1 MKLRFFASI
10 LLIGLFTSAQAQLTQ
25 TVRGTIVDYDAKT
38 PIVGAKIIIVGTD
51 PLQGAITDA
60 DGNFKIEKVAVG
72 RVTIQIKAMGY
83 QEVYLP
89 GTLVESGKELVLN
102 LEMTED
108 IKSLNTVTVSSS
120 DQDNSESIN
129 KMATVSGQTFT
140 VDETQRYAG
149 AINDPARMVSAFA
162 GVTGDAEGDNDIV
175 VRGNSPK
182 GILWRL
188 EGIDIPNPNHF
199 ANEGGTGGPVNAL
212 NASMLANSDFFSGAF
227 APEYG
232 NAYSGVF
239 DVRFRQGNNE
249 TREYAFSLGL
259 MGTEFTLEGPFKS
272 GYAGSY
278 LFNYRYST
286 IALLDKA
293 GILDFGGIPKYQ
305 DLSFKIV
312 LPTKRFGQFSVVGL
326 GGLSTIFQK
335 DEDEETEMVY
345 GTYDFNANL
354 GLVGL
359 KHTYFFGEK
368 THLKSFIAGTTASNG
383 GSAAWLNSDSSA
395 LYKAENQL
403 FTDNRIKIA
412 TTLNH
417 KFNAKNN
424 IQIGAIYTHLNYNLI
439 LEENYDNTGVFN
451 KLVDGDGNS
460 AMLQG
465 FASWKYRANNKLTF
479 ISGLHYTHFFLNDHY
494 AVEPRVGAKWQL
506 NPSNSISLGAG
517 LHSRVES
524 LSTYLYTEE
533 KTDGTE
539 YKPNMNLGLTKS
551 AHFVLGY
558 GLQLTENL
566 RFKTE
571 LYYQHLYNI
580 PVHDDTASSLS
591 LINYSNWFPDVHL
604 VNKGTGRNYG
614 AEVTLERSFQN
625 DYYFMMTGS
634 LYQSSYTALDG
645 IERDSRYDA
654 GYAAN
659 FLFGKEFKFGD
670 EKNNTIGLNTKFSL
684 LGGNRYTPI
693 DLQASQDAGY
703 TVLQNKPYAS
713 KGDDIFFINLGV
725 TYRLDK
731 PRASHSIKIDIQ
743 NLTNNKAAVNEY
755 YNSRTGQ
762 IEKSTQLSLIPNLV
776 YTIKF

>member
-1 MKLRFFASI
+1 MKKFLLAFII
-10 LLIGLFTSAQAQLTQ
+10 LLTCFSTAQAQLTQ
-25 TVRGTIVDYDAKT
+25 TVRGTIVDADAKT
-38 PIVGAKIIIVGTD
+38 PIVGARIIIAGTD
-51 PLQGAITDA
+51 PLQGTISDP

-72 RVTIQIKAMGY
+72 RVTIQIKSIGY
-83 QEVYLP
+83 QDLILP

-108 IKSLNTVTVSSS
+108 LKTLTTINVTS

-249 TREYAFSLGL
+249 TREYAFSLGV

-272 GYAGSY
+272 GYTGSY

-286 IALLDKA
+286 IALLDRA
-293 GILDFGGIPKYQ
+293 GILDFNGIPKYQ
-305 DLSFKIV
+305 DASFKLV
-312 LPTKRFGQFSVVGL
+312 LPTKKAGSFSLVGL
-326 GGLSTIFQK
+326 GGISTIFQTDAD
-335 DEDEETEMVY
+335 DEKEITY

-359 KHTYFFGEK
+359 KHTCFFGEK
-368 THLKSFIAGTTASNG
+368 THLKSFIAATTASNG
-383 GSAAWLNSDSSA
+383 GQAQWLNNDSTS
-395 LYKAENQL
+395 LYTSERQL
-403 FTDNRIKIA
+403 FTDNRIKFA
-412 TTLNH
+412 STLHH
-417 KFNAKNN
+417 KFNAKHT
-424 IQIGAIYTHLNYNLI
+424 IQTGFIYTFLNYNLY
-439 LEENYDNTGVFN
+439 LEENYDNTGIFTR
-451 KLVDGDGNS
+451 LVDGDGNS
-460 AMLQG
+460 GMLQA

-479 ISGLHYTHFFLNDHY
+479 ITGAHYTRFFLNNND
-494 AVEPRVGAKWQL
+494 AIEPRVGAKWQL

-524 LSTYLYTEE
+524 LSTYLYTE
-533 KTDGTE
+533 KKSDGST
-539 YKPNMNLGLTKS
+539 YQPNMNLGLTKS
-551 AHFVLGY
+551 AHLVLGY

-580 PVHDDTASSLS
+580 PVEDDTTSAHS
-591 LINYSNWFPDVHL
+591 LINYSSWFPDVHL
-604 VNKGTGRNYG
+604 VNRGTGRNYG
-614 AEVTLERSFQN
+614 VELTLERSFQK
-625 DYYFMMTGS
+625 DYYFMLTGS
-634 LYQSSYTALDG
+634 LYQSSYTAMDG

-659 FLFGKEFKFGD
+659 LLFGKEFKFGD
-670 EKNNTIGLNTKFSL
+670 QKNNTIAVNVKTSVI
-684 LGGNRYTPI
+684 GGNRYTPI
-693 DLQASQDAGY
+693 DLTASQNAGY
-703 TVLQNKPYAS
+703 TVLQNKPYSA

-755 YNSRTGQ
+755 YNQRTQ
-762 IEKSTQLSLIPNLV
+762 EIEHSTQLSFIPNLV

>member
-1 MKLRFFASI
+1 MKLKFFT
-10 LLIGLFTSAQAQLTQ
+10 LLLLVAGSLATTAQLTQ
-25 TVRGTIVDYDAKT
+25 TVRGTIVDSDAKT
-38 PIVGAKIIIVGTD
+38 PIIGAKIIIVGTD
-51 PLQGAITDA
+51 PLQGAISDLSGT
-60 DGNFKIEKVAVG
+60 FKIEKVAVG
-72 RVTIQIKAMGY
+72 RVTIQIKSVGY
-83 QEVYLP
+83 QDIFLP

-102 LEMTED
+102 LEMMED
-108 IKSLNTVTVSSS
+108 LKTLSTVNITSE
-120 DQDNSESIN
+120 QDNSESIN

-212 NASMLANSDFFSGAF
+212 NSSMLANSDFFSGAF

-249 TREYAFSLGL
+249 TREYAFSLGV
-259 MGTEFTLEGPFKS
+259 MGTEATLEGPFKA

-286 IALLDKA
+286 IALLDRA

-305 DLSFKIV
+305 DASFKIV
-312 LPTKRFGQFSVVGL
+312 LPTKKAGSFSLVGL
-326 GGLSTIFQK
+326 GGISTIFQK
-335 DEDEETEMVY
+335 DQDEETKMIY
-345 GTYDFNANL
+345 NTYDFNANL

-368 THLKSFIAGTTASNG
+368 THLKSFIAATTASNG
-383 GSAAWLNSDSSA
+383 GEASWLNNDSTS
-395 LYKAENQL
+395 LYTSERQL
-403 FTDNRIKIA
+403 FTDNRIKFA

-417 KFNAKNN
+417 KFNARHNV
-424 IQIGAIYTHLNYNLI
+424 QIGSIYTFMNYNLY
-439 LEENYDNTGVFN
+439 LEENYDNTGIFSS
-451 KLVDGDGNS
+451 LVNGKGNS
-460 AMLQG
+460 GMLQG
-465 FASWKYRANNKLTF
+465 FASWKYRATNKITF
-479 ISGLHYTHFFLNDHY
+479 ISGLHYTHFFLNNHY
-494 AVEPRVGAKWQL
+494 AVEPRIGAKWQL
-506 NPSNSISLGAG
+506 NPSNSISMGAG

-524 LSTYLYTEE
+524 LSTYLYTE
-533 KTDGTE
+533 KNPDGTT
-539 YKPNMNLGLTKS
+539 YQPNLNLGLTKS
-551 AHFVLGY
+551 AHFVVGY
-558 GLQLTENL
+558 GLQLTENV

-580 PVHDDTASSLS
+580 PVKNDSTSALS

-614 AEVTLERSFQN
+614 AEMTLERSFQK
-625 DYYFMMTGS
+625 DYYFMITGS

-659 FLFGKEFKFGD
+659 ILFGKEFKFGNQ
-670 EKNNTIGLNTKFSL
+670 KNNTIGLNIKSSYI
-684 LGGNRYTPI
+684 GGNRYTPI
-693 DLQASQDAGY
+693 DLAASQDAGY
-703 TVLQNKPYAS
+703 GILQKTPYSA

-725 TYRLDK
+725 TYRLEK

-755 YNSRTGQ
+755 YNERTQ
-762 IEKSTQLSLIPNLV
+762 KIEHSTQLSFIPNLV

>member
-1 MKLRFFASI
+1 MKWITLVA
-10 LLIGLFTSAQAQLTQ
+10 LLVTGTSLISHAQLTQ
-25 TVRGTIVDYDAKT
+25 TVRGTIVDADAKT
-38 PIVGAKIIIVGTD
+38 PIIGAKIIIVGTN
-51 PLQGAITDA
+51 PLQGSISDLN
-60 DGNFKIEKVAVG
+60 GNFKIEKVAAG
-72 RVTIQIKAMGY
+72 RVTIQIKSIGY
-83 QEVYLP
+83 QDLLLP

-108 IKSLNTVTVSSS
+108 LKTLNTVNITSE
-120 DQDNSESIN
+120 QDNSEAIN

-249 TREYAFSLGL
+249 NREYTFSLGV
-259 MGTEFTLEGPFKS
+259 MGTEFTLEGPFKK
-272 GYAGSY
+272 GYTGSY

-286 IALLDKA
+286 IALLDRA
-293 GILDFGGIPKYQ
+293 GILDFNGIPKYQ
-305 DLSFKIV
+305 DASFKIV
-312 LPTKRFGQFSVVGL
+312 LPTKKAGSFSLIGL
-326 GGLSTIFQK
+326 GGMSTIFQT
-335 DEDEETEMVY
+335 DEDDLKEITY

-368 THLKSFIAGTTASNG
+368 THLKSFIAATTASNG
-383 GSAAWLNSDSSA
+383 GIGETIKSDSTGLFTSE
-395 LYKAENQL
+395 KQL
-403 FTDNRIKIA
+403 FTDNRIKFS

-424 IQIGAIYTHLNYNLI
+424 VQIGGIYTLLNYNLFFD
-439 LEENYDNTGVFN
+439 EDYDNNGSYN
-451 KLVDGDGNS
+451 RLVNGRGNS
-460 AMLQG
+460 GMVQG

-479 ISGLHYTHFFLNDHY
+479 ISGAHYTHFLLNNKF
-494 AVEPRVGAKWQL
+494 AFEPRFGMKWQL
-506 NPSNSISLGAG
+506 NPANSLSFGAG

-524 LSTYLYTEE
+524 LSTYLYTD
-533 KTDGTE
+533 KKPDGNA
-539 YKPNMNLGLTKS
+539 YQPNFNLGLTKS
-551 AHFVLGY
+551 AHFVVGY
-558 GLQLTENL
+558 GLQLTENV

-571 LYYQHLYNI
+571 IYYQHLYQV
-580 PVHDDTASSLS
+580 PVKNDTTSSLS
-591 LINYSNWFPDVHL
+591 LINFSNWFPNEEL

-614 AEVTLERSFQN
+614 AEITLERSFQN
-625 DYYFMMTGS
+625 NYYFMLTGS

-659 FLFGKEFKFGD
+659 FLFGKEFKFGKT
-670 EKNNTIGLNTKFSL
+670 KNNTLAVNIKTSYI
-684 LGGNRYTPI
+684 GGNRYTPI
-693 DLQASQDAGY
+693 DLTASQDAGY
-703 TVLQNKPYAS
+703 TILQNKPFAA
-713 KGDDIFFINLGV
+713 KGDDIFFINLGL

-731 PRASHSIKIDIQ
+731 SRASHSIKIDIQ
-743 NLTNNKAAVNEY
+743 NLTNNKASVNEY
-755 YNSRTGQ
+755 YNPRTGTIQ
-762 IEKSTQLSLIPNLV
+762 HSTQLSFIPNLV

>member
-1 MKLRFFASI
+1 MKSSILSLLLFFAIS
-10 LLIGLFTSAQAQLTQ
+10 LQSNAQLTQ
-25 TVRGTIVDYDAKT
+25 TVRGTIVDYDSKT
-38 PIVGAKIIIVGTD
+38 PIVGAKIIVVGTD
-51 PLQGAITDA
+51 PLQGTISDVN
-60 DGNFKIEKVAVG
+60 GNFKLENVAVG
-72 RVTIQIKAMGY
+72 RITLLIKALGY
-83 QEVYLP
+83 QEIYLP

-102 LEMTED
+102 LEMQED
-108 IKSLNTVTVSSS
+108 IKTLNEVSVTSE
-120 DQDNSESIN
+120 QDNSESIN

-162 GVTGDAEGDNDIV
+162 GVTGNAEGDNDIV

-249 TREYAFSLGL
+249 NREYSFSFGV
-259 MGTEFTLEGPFKS
+259 MGTDFTLEGPFKA
-272 GYAGSY
+272 GYTGSY

-293 GILDFGGIPKYQ
+293 GILDFNGIPKYQ
-305 DLSFKIV
+305 DASFKIM
-312 LPTKRFGQFSVVGL
+312 LPTKKAGMFSLVGL
-326 GGLSTIFQK
+326 GGLSTIFQTDRDYEK
-335 DEDEETEMVY
+335 EITY

-368 THLKSFIAGTTASNG
+368 TYLKSYIAATTSANG
-383 GSAAWLNSDSSA
+383 GVAKWLDADSTS
-395 LYKAENQL
+395 LFTSEKQL
-403 FTDNRIKIA
+403 FTDNRLKVA

-417 KFNAKNN
+417 KFNAKHTAQLGG
-424 IQIGAIYTHLNYNLI
+424 ILTHLSYNLY
-439 LEENYDNTGVFN
+439 LEEDYNNTGSF
-451 KLVDGDGNS
+451 KRLVDGDGNS
-460 AMLQG
+460 DLLQT

-479 ISGLHYTHFFLNDHY
+479 ISGVHFTHFFLNKQT
-494 AVEPRVGAKWQL
+494 ALEPRLGVKWQL
-506 NPSNSISLGAG
+506 NPRHNLSAGAG
-517 LHSRVES
+517 LHSRIES
-524 LSTYLYTEE
+524 LSTYLYTEQ
-533 KTDGTE
+533 KSDGSNFQ
-539 YKPNMNLGLTKS
+539 PNKALGLTKS

-558 GLQLTENL
+558 GFQVTENI

-571 LYYQHLYNI
+571 VYYQHLYNV
-580 PVHDDTASSLS
+580 PVENDTASSLS

-614 AEVTLERSFQN
+614 IEFTLEKSFQQN
-625 DYYFMMTGS
+625 YYFLATGS
-634 LYQSSYTALDG
+634 VYQSSYTALDG

-659 FLFGKEFKFGD
+659 LLFGKEFKFGE
-670 EKNNTIGLNTKFSL
+670 EKNNTLGFNTKISTI
-684 LGGNRYTPI
+684 GGNRYTPV
-693 DLQASQDAGY
+693 DLAASQNAGY
-703 TVLQNKPYAS
+703 TILQNKPYSA
-713 KGDDIFFINLGV
+713 KGETIFFVNFGV
-725 TYRLDK
+725 TWRLDK
-731 PRASHSIKIDIQ
+731 PKASHSIKIDIQ
-743 NLTNNKAAVNEY
+743 NMTNNKAKVSEY
-755 YNSRTGQ
+755 YNSRTGKL
-762 IEKSTQLSLIPNLV
+762 EYSTQLTFVPNLI